1 MVTLQLCFA
10 RITNIGMD
18 SVVEKHCRW
27 ARFSLLGLSTLCA
40 CYLIWSFFSLGEFNF
55 YSSSEYF
62 QWLLQH
68 SDLQPWLLM
77 AMTFPLFLLWG
88 MVVFRLYQLFKSYE
102 QGNFFGNNAQ
112 KHYSWLVGLLIGEFV
127 MSFLLQIVTAY
138 LYSQYHPSTGA
149 SINFEFLELIKQKIT
164 ESKGT
169 YLVFAGFP
177 KLAELLVDSL
187 KEELGDSKV
196 EGFFE
201 SLDVSKKE
209 MVIVKAKTNSEL
221 RVLVSD
227 ESGGE
232 GRNFEFMEEIIH
244 YDNPWALAQF
254 EQRIGRIDRF
264 GRNEYS
270 DSAKSNIFY
279 GSTKYDTKKNSLDQ
293 PTLPEHNGI
302 GQ

>member
-102 QGNFFGNNAQ
+102 QGNFFGINAQ

-149 SINFEFLELIKQKIT
+149 SINFEFLELIK
-164 ESKGT
+164 
-169 YLVFAGFP
+169 LVV
-177 KLAELLVDSL
+177 LAFILHLL
-187 KEELGDSKV
+187 
-196 EGFFE
+196 
-201 SLDVSKKE
+201 
-209 MVIVKAKTNSEL
+209 KATN
-221 RVLVSD
+221 
-227 ESGGE
+227 
-232 GRNFEFMEEIIH
+232 
-244 YDNPWALAQF
+244 
-254 EQRIGRIDRF
+254 RIDEENQGF
-264 GRNEYS
+264 V
-270 DSAKSNIFY
+270 
-279 GSTKYDTKKNSLDQ
+279 
-293 PTLPEHNGI
+293 
-302 GQ
+302 